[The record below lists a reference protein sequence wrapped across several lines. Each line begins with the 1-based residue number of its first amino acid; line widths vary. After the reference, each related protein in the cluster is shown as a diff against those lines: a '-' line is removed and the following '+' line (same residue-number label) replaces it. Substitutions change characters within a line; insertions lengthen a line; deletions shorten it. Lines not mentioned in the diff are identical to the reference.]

1 MVTASSRYR
10 ARRMSAAVMK
20 LRRSG
25 VVTPTSIAGLKFWLD
40 ASRLTVAD
48 GSLLSTWSDSSGNGR
63 DATAAGTARP
73 TFRTNGTSNGHAAVE
88 FDGVANVLVTAAPV
102 STAVDNFSLFVVAS
116 LTSGTTQSPFLSNGD
131 LGSSGYGPAFSAYSD
146 GSIGFMF
153 ATAVWGDTGTAA
165 TAGRAYVMEL
175 TRASGVAAFALDGVT
190 TSPTYVVGSGTVAP
204 PTPATATYLGRPGSA
219 QPFVACRIA
228 EVLIYESLTSAN
240 RASITTYLKTK
251 YGVA

>member
-1 MVTASSRYR
+1 MATVSSRSR
-10 ARRMSAAVMK
+10 IHRMSAAVMK

-40 ASRLTVAD
+40 ASKLTVAD
-48 GSLLSTWSDSSGNGR
+48 GSPVATWSDSSGNGQ

-88 FDGVANVLVTAAPV
+88 FDGVANVLATSAPV
-102 STAVDNFSLFVVAS
+102 STAVDNFSLFAVAS

-146 GSIGFMF
+146 GSIGFLF
-153 ATAVWGDTGTAA
+153 GSVVWGDTGTAA

-175 TRASGVAAFALDGVT
+175 TRASGTAAFALDGVAPSIT
-190 TSPTYVVGSGTVAP
+190 YPFGGATSAP
-204 PTPATATYLGRPGSA
+204 VTPATATYLGRGGSA
-219 QPFVACRIA
+219 QPFIACRIA
-228 EVLIYESLTSAN
+228 EVLVYESLTSAN
-240 RASITTYLKTK
+240 RTAITTYLKTK